1 MARLVI
7 VTHQFDVFAYRTAT
21 DTKVRSPYLL
31 FDVLRHLEEL
41 GHTWVVSRGPRP
53 PSGDVALLHV
63 DATIV
68 AEEYLA
74 LASRYAGTINF
85 GSRDISK
92 RTVSR
97 SLLAMGDDWE
107 GKVIV
112 KGNLNAGGFM
122 EVNHNEIALR
132 FGFPPP
138 HPGVTKCPPY
148 RVYERLD
155 DVPDQAWNDPRLVV
169 EKFTPDPDVGGGYAL
184 HTWVF
189 MGSSERC
196 TRMVTSDHIS
206 KAGDVL
212 RYAPVEVPSQLR
224 AQRERLG
231 FDFGKFDFVMH
242 DGQPMLLDANRT
254 PGTATAIRPLVKA
267 GAPKLATGLDELI
280 RITLSLP
287 TPQPQAAPVL

>member
-7 VTHQFDVFAYRTAT
+7 VTHQFDVFAYRTT
-21 DTKVRSPYLL
+21 TNTRVRSPYLL
-31 FDVLRHLEEL
+31 FDVLHHLEEL

-74 LASRYAGTINF
+74 VASRYAGTINF
-85 GSRDISK
+85 GCRDISK

-97 SLLAMGDDWE
+97 SLLAKGDDWE

-122 EVNHNEIALR
+122 EVNHNEIAVR

-138 HPGVTKCPPY
+138 HPEATRSPPY
-148 RVYERLD
+148 QVHERLN
-155 DVPDQAWNDPRLVV
+155 DVPDEVWSDATLVV
-169 EKFTPDPDVGGGYAL
+169 EKFIPEPDADGGYAL

-196 TRMVTSDHIS
+196 TRLITSDHIS

-212 RYAPVEVPSQLR
+212 RYEPVEVPAQLR
-224 AQRERLG
+224 AERERLG

-254 PGTATAIRPLVKA
+254 PGTATAIQALMKA
-267 GAPKLATGLDELI
+267 GAPKLATGLDGLI
-280 RITLSLP
+280 RTVLNLP
-287 TPQPQAAPVL
+287 TRQPQAAPML